1 MAVKTYNMLSD
12 ADRQAF
18 PCDVTK
24 INWQFYIMN
33 CAYGLKK
40 FILEEEAELP
50 SMGQLDTLTH
60 LRMTKPTVMTLYR
73 QAGMQKIRDKNET
86 YDRILETPAV
96 RKAI

>member
-1 MAVKTYNMLSD
+1 MAVQTYNLLSE
-12 ADRQAF
+12 ADRSSF

-60 LRMTKPTVMTLYR
+60 LS
-73 QAGMQKIRDKNET
+73 
-86 YDRILETPAV
+86 
-96 RKAI
+96 